1 MAVAGEWV
9 EHLEEL
15 RRRIIAVLVVFMAA
29 ALCAFVFSDRMAAFL
44 LAPVSDLGVQL
55 YTFNPAGKFSA
66 YLHLS
71 VWMGILVSLPF
82 ALLQAGFF
90 VWPALREKE
99 RRWTLAA
106 LAAIP
111 ALFLSGAGAA
121 YHFLAP
127 VVLKF
132 FLDFGASDGIA
143 PMWGFR
149 EYLAMLFSLM
159 AAAGLLLETPLLLLA
174 AFAAGIVSPEKAAR
188 ARPYIVLL
196 IFLLAALCTPPDVVS
211 QIALGVPLY
220 LLFELTLFAGRF
232 LRWRRQDGMA
242 QD

>member
-1 MAVAGEWV
+1 
-9 EHLEEL
+9 
-15 RRRIIAVLVVFMAA
+15 
-29 ALCAFVFSDRMAAFL
+29 
-44 LAPVSDLGVQL
+44 
-55 YTFNPAGKFSA
+55 
-66 YLHLS
+66 
-71 VWMGILVSLPF
+71 
-82 ALLQAGFF
+82 
-90 VWPALREKE
+90 
-99 RRWTLAA
+99 
-106 LAAIP
+106 
-111 ALFLSGAGAA
+111 
-121 YHFLAP
+121 
-127 VVLKF
+127 
-132 FLDFGASDGIA
+132 
-143 PMWGFR
+143 MWGFR